1 MRRGRPP
8 ASAPRPNP
16 SPKPN
21 RSPMAG
27 TDGDPFAALD
37 ANASLKSGDEL
48 SSRFPTLDQF
58 SILHEKGVA
67 FDFDSSSS
75 PTAAKKDA
83 GNAAD
88 EAFAMPQSQ
97 LSQPPSNSRTSND
110 VNRGPTLPS
119 SSPERQSV
127 LPPKSASAPPKP
139 TEMSRASAIIKN
151 TPELQAISSGSAQG
165 FQPAPVRSNM
175 VSTGTMTTPPPE
187 RQASTT
193 PSQYQI
199 YRFPPNDH
207 QRSSSVSRQQQQQQP
222 PQQLQDVSLP
232 IRTDSPSLRPAASPR
247 ISSFQG
253 HSRQPSSSRPSLEGA
268 RPSMENLEPITKSR
282 SISGRPRPVS
292 THLESNLDFLREQ
305 EKNSK
310 PLGSPALPS
319 PKLPPADRAPS
330 PNLLDDDMN
339 IESNVDFLRSMEDTQ
354 PRKSLE
360 SKRSSLSNLGKK
372 SIFAGKFGDAFKR
385 FEGSQSE
392 APPPDRTPSPF
403 KAMERRDL
411 TPIAGSEATDGR
423 SDDGQAPGDSEELTP
438 AMRREIEQRQLE
450 EEERRVAAAQ
460 AEYRARLAQRGGGGK
475 PAPPPVGGSSRAVA
489 IQNKVQSLLDENAR
503 SSSNVKKTAEGY
515 GQYTRPA
522 ASSVQP
528 DARPEIPR
536 KPIGTGVGSTGAP
549 RPMSSSSSLNRAAG
563 MATAVPDSSKPIPP
577 PKDPVSRPTAPPKPG
592 HLNRTLTSSSSN
604 HTLRSS
610 SPPKQG
616 MSTSGMRQTGKLEA
630 LIAADLPGQPALDM
644 TAEEKDD
651 YVRDFSK
658 RFPSLTSIEMVERD
672 LSAEENNKPTGR

>member
-16 SPKPN
+16 SPKPT
-21 RSPMAG
+21 RSPAV

-67 FDFDSSSS
+67 FDFDSSGP
-75 PTAAKKDA
+75 PTVSKTDA

-88 EAFAMPQSQ
+88 EAFAVPQSQ
-97 LSQPPSNSRTSND
+97 RSQPPSNSRASND
-110 VNRGPTLPS
+110 VNRGPVMPS
-119 SSPERQSV
+119 TSPERQSV

-165 FQPAPVRSNM
+165 FQSPPPRANM

-207 QRSSSVSRQQQQQQP
+207 QRSSSVSRQPQQQQSQQP
-222 PQQLQDVSLP
+222 LQDIPLP

-253 HSRQPSSSRPSLEGA
+253 HSRQPSSSRPSLEGG

-282 SISGRPRPVS
+282 SMSSRPRPVS

-310 PLGSPALPS
+310 PLGSPGMSS
-319 PKLPPADRAPS
+319 PRLPPADRAPS

-392 APPPDRTPSPF
+392 APPPDRAPSPF
-403 KAMERRDL
+403 KGMERRDL

-423 SDDGQAPGDSEELTP
+423 SDDGQALGDSEEMTP

-475 PAPPPVGGSSRAVA
+475 PGPPPVGGSSRAVA

-503 SSSNVKKTAEGY
+503 SSANVKKTAEGY
-515 GQYTRPA
+515 GQYTKPA
-522 ASSVQP
+522 GSSAQP

-536 KPIGTGVGSTGAP
+536 KPIGTGAP
-549 RPMSSSSSLNRAAG
+549 RPMSSSTSLNRAAG
-563 MATAVPDSSKPIPP
+563 TAPAGSDFSKPIPP

-592 HLNRTLTSSSSN
+592 HLNKTLTSSSSN
-604 HTLRSS
+604 HTLRSP
-610 SPPKQG
+610 SPPKHG
-616 MSTSGMRQTGKLEA
+616 MSTAGMRQTGKLEA

-644 TAEEKDD
+644 TAEEKED

-672 LSAEENNKPTGR
+672 LSAEDNNKPTGR